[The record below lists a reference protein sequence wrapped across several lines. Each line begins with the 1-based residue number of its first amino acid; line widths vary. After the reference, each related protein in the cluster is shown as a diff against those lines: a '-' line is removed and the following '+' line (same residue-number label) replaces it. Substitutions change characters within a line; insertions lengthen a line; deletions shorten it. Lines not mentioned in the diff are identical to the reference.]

1 MEDFAALL
9 AAAIWADGVYAEAE
23 KNTLDEIAGAF
34 ELNAEDLKATVEIE
48 LEKIKDFDYDQ
59 MQEYVAH
66 AGTGVE
72 REEGMLVFKTIMQL
86 VFSDGVLCR
95 EEIENLLF
103 VATVLDIDTE
113 DVVLLVADMVNS
125 ATDITVTLDWY
136 FIMDKIKVY
145 GKA

>member
-1 MEDFAALL
+1 MKVTMEDFAALL

-48 LEKIKDFDYDQ
+48 LEKIKDFEYDQ

-125 ATDITVTLDWY
+125 ATDITVTLD
-136 FIMDKIKVY
+136 
-145 GKA
+145 

>member
-125 ATDITVTLDWY
+125 ATDITVTLD
-136 FIMDKIKVY
+136 
-145 GKA
+145 

>member
-1 MEDFAALL
+1 MKVTMEDFAALL

-125 ATDITVTLDWY
+125 ATDITVTLD
-136 FIMDKIKVY
+136 
-145 GKA
+145 

>member
-1 MEDFAALL
+1 
-9 AAAIWADGVYAEAE
+9 
-23 KNTLDEIAGAF
+23 
-34 ELNAEDLKATVEIE
+34 
-48 LEKIKDFDYDQ
+48 

>member
-1 MEDFAALL
+1 MKVTMEDFAALL

-48 LEKIKDFDYDQ
+48 LEKIKDFDDTQ

-66 AGTGVE
+66 AGAGVE
-72 REEGMLVFKTIMQL
+72 REEGLLVFEAIMQL
-86 VFSDGVLCR
+86 VLSDGVLCR
-95 EEIENLLF
+95 EEVKNLLF

-125 ATDITVTLDWY
+125 EPDMTVTLD
-136 FIMDKIKVY
+136 
-145 GKA
+145 

>member
-1 MEDFAALL
+1 MKVTMEDFAALL

-125 ATDITVTLDWY
+125 AADITVTLD
-136 FIMDKIKVY
+136 
-145 GKA
+145 